1 MDKRILI
8 AVSLLLAVAS
18 IDTGDDEPPKKHCGC
33 EQDHVCKVGADKD
46 ETTDD

>member
-18 IDTGDDEPPKKHCGC
+18 IDTGDDEPPKKGCGC
-33 EQDHVCKVGADKD
+33 GQDHGCKMEASQD
-46 ETTDD
+46 EATDD